1 MDILERRETWLHT
14 YFVTDC
20 ARLSV
25 AQGRAIEAAIL
36 PVLRQHHIVYG
47 IRFAESRHDP
57 GIRIV
62 LECIPLRRVL
72 DSIEEALRRI
82 VAPIPAKPAT
92 VRLGGVESDA
102 VTSPTESSSIL
113 PSANATSFSRD

>member
-14 YFVTDC
+14 YFVTNC
-20 ARLSV
+20 LRLSV
-25 AQGRAIEAAIL
+25 AQGREIEAAML

-62 LECIPLRRVL
+62 LECIPFRNVL
-72 DSIEEALRRI
+72 DQLEEALRRI
-82 VAPIPAKPAT
+82 VAPIPAKPTAVQ
-92 VRLGGVESDA
+92 VRVTESGLIP
-102 VTSPTESSSIL
+102 SPTE
-113 PSANATSFSRD
+113 PSTTASAVTDT

>member
-20 ARLSV
+20 LRLSV
-25 AQGRAIEAAIL
+25 AQGREIEAAML

-47 IRFAESRHDP
+47 LRFTESRHDL

-62 LECIPLRRVL
+62 LECIPLRHVL
-72 DSIEEALRRI
+72 EQIEEALRRI
-82 VAPIPAKPAT
+82 IAPIPAKPT
-92 VRLGGVESDA
+92 PVQVRIAEPGLSTSPPEPHTAAPA
-102 VTSPTESSSIL
+102 VTDT
-113 PSANATSFSRD
+113 

>member
-1 MDILERRETWLHT
+1 MNILERRETWLHT

-20 ARLSV
+20 VRLSV
-25 AQGRAIEAAIL
+25 AQGRDIEAAIL

-62 LECIPLRRVL
+62 LECIPLRQVS

-82 VAPIPAKPAT
+82 VAPIPAKPAIVQ
-92 VRLGGVESDA
+92 VRVAEPGVL
-102 VTSPTESSSIL
+102 TSHPAPTTPA
-113 PSANATSFSRD
+113 PSATEP

>member
-14 YFVTDC
+14 YFVTNC
-20 ARLSV
+20 LRLSV
-25 AQGRAIEAAIL
+25 AQGREIEAAML

-62 LECIPLRRVL
+62 LECIPLRPVL
-72 DSIEEALRRI
+72 GQIEEALRRI
-82 VAPIPAKPAT
+82 VAPIPAKPT
-92 VRLGGVESDA
+92 PVQVHVTEPGLI
-102 VTSPTESSSIL
+102 TSPTE
-113 PSANATSFSRD
+113 PSTTASAVTDT

>member
-1 MDILERRETWLHT
+1 MNILQRRATWLHT

-20 ARLSV
+20 VRLSV
-25 AQGRAIEAAIL
+25 AQGRDIEAAIL

-62 LECIPLRRVL
+62 LECIPLPQVS
-72 DSIEEALRRI
+72 DSIAEALRRI
-82 VAPIPAKPAT
+82 VAPIPATPASVQ
-92 VRLGGVESDA
+92 VRVAEPGVL
-102 VTSPTESSSIL
+102 TPPTEPTTL
-113 PSANATSFSRD
+113 APSATES

>member
-1 MDILERRETWLHT
+1 MDILECRKTWLHT

-20 ARLSV
+20 VRLSV
-25 AQGRAIEAAIL
+25 AQGRDIEAAIL

-47 IRFAESRHDP
+47 ICFVESRHDP
-57 GIRIV
+57 GIRII

-72 DSIEEALRRI
+72 DSIEEALRCI

-92 VRLGGVESDA
+92 VRLGVVEPDA
-102 VTSPTESSSIL
+102 VTSPTGSSSTL
-113 PSANATSFSRD
+113 PSVKDVVLP

>member
-1 MDILERRETWLHT
+1 MNILERRETWLHT

-20 ARLSV
+20 VRLSV
-25 AQGRAIEAAIL
+25 VQGRDIEAAIL

-62 LECIPLRRVL
+62 LECIPLRRVS

-82 VAPIPAKPAT
+82 VASIPAKPASVQ
-92 VRLGGVESDA
+92 VRVA
-102 VTSPTESSSIL
+102 ESSGL
-113 PSANATSFSRD
+113 TPHTEPTTLAPSAMEP